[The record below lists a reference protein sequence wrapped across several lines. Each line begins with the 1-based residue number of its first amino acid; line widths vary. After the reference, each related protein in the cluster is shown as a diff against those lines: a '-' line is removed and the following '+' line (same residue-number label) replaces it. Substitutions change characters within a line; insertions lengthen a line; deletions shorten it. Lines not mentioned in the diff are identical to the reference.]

1 MEGIG
6 GFWPS
11 FIISYG
17 GMNMEYLQI
26 LTKLAAGFLG
36 LWAMTRI
43 LGKKEMSA
51 LTPFDFVSAVIL
63 GDLVGDTIYDESKTI
78 LQLLVA
84 LAGWTILSI
93 AFDKLTQYVKAFRKP
108 LEGKPDLLICNGKID
123 VKELRRN
130 NLDFDQLRTMLRSK
144 DIFAVSE
151 VAYAIYE
158 TNGTLS
164 VMRKSAYEAVTRKDL
179 KLPEEEAVLPRG
191 LIENGEICG
200 EELEAAGLQENWLHR
215 ELEKQG
221 VTDTKVVAYAEMT
234 PDGRL
239 HILQRL

>member
-1 MEGIG
+1 
-6 GFWPS
+6 
-11 FIISYG
+11 
-17 GMNMEYLQI
+17 MEYLQI
-26 LTKLAAGFLG
+26 LTKLVAGFLG

-63 GDLVGDTIYDESKTI
+63 GDLVGDTIYDESKSI
-78 LQLLVA
+78 LQLLAA

-108 LEGKPDLLICNGKID
+108 LEGKPDLLICDGKID
-123 VKELRRN
+123 VKELYRN

-151 VAYAIYE
+151 VAFAIYE

-164 VMRKSAYEAVTRKDL
+164 VMRKSAYETVTRKDL
-179 KLPEEEAVLPRG
+179 KLPEEKAMLPRG
-191 LIENGEICG
+191 LIENGELSLK
-200 EELEAAGLQENWLHR
+200 ELEAAGFQKDWLYA

-221 VTDTKVVAYAEMT
+221 VTDAKTIAYAELT
-234 PDGRL
+234 PDGEI
-239 HILQRL
+239 HILKRL

>member
-1 MEGIG
+1 
-6 GFWPS
+6 
-11 FIISYG
+11 
-17 GMNMEYLQI
+17 MEYLQI

-123 VKELRRN
+123 VKELHRN

-158 TNGTLS
+158 TNGTFK
-164 VMRKSAYEAVTRKDL
+164 RD
-179 KLPEEEAVLPRG
+179 
-191 LIENGEICG
+191 
-200 EELEAAGLQENWLHR
+200 
-215 ELEKQG
+215 
-221 VTDTKVVAYAEMT
+221 AEVS
-234 PDGRL
+234 L
-239 HILQRL
+239 

>member
-1 MEGIG
+1 
-6 GFWPS
+6 
-11 FIISYG
+11 
-17 GMNMEYLQI
+17 MEYLQI

-63 GDLVGDTIYDESKTI
+63 GDLVGDTIYDESKNI

-84 LAGWTILSI
+84 LTGWTLLSI
-93 AFDKLTQYVKAFRKP
+93 TFDKLTQYVKLFRKP
-108 LEGKPDLLICNGKID
+108 LEGKPDLLICDGKID
-123 VKELRRN
+123 MKELYRN

-144 DIFAVSE
+144 DIFSLSE

-164 VMRKSAYEAVTRKDL
+164 VMRKSAYESITRKDL
-179 KLPEEEAVLPRG
+179 KLPAEDTVLPRG
-191 LIENGEICG
+191 IIENGEICL
-200 EELEAAGLQENWLHR
+200 EELEAAGLQEDWLHR
-215 ELEKQG
+215 ALEKQG
-221 VTDTKVVAYAEMT
+221 VTDFKAVAYAELT
-234 PDGRL
+234 PDGELQILKRL
-239 HILQRL
+239 